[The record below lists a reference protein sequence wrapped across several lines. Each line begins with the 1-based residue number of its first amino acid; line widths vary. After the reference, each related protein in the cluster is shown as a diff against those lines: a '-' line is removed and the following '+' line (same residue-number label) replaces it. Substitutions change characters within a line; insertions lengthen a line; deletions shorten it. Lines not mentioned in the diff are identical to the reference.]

1 MASNCRTG
9 VSIRTGGR
17 GPQGPQGPQGTLGPQ
32 GPQGPQGPDGDG
44 FTGPTGNSG
53 PRGQGVTGAEVRVD
67 TLYVIVDNQD
77 GTTSEI
83 KVGNV
88 RGPSGVF
95 AGKGMTGNTGNT
107 GATGIGLGISSRYR
121 YRTFGSNAR
130 QGGLELASCEGG
142 VLNRGI
148 GSQVGE
154 FGLSI
159 EQDINQNESRLL
171 LITEDTLDSISKQSS
186 VGLTGNQRLFL
197 QANSLDGTKTFAY
210 ILSPAALTRSQT
222 NNSTNCV
229 TDGQSLGS
237 LSYASTVYKFGEI
250 RIAPQVGLDYDIINE
265 GLSVVSET
273 SHLFNTPTFADNEEV
288 NITMF
293 LLPEG
298 ATGNTGNTGPAGA
311 TQAGPTG
318 NTGGGYTAIDL
329 GGSPGGYTLQF
340 RETLP
345 STGPELLGATFEFV
359 ITGFTGAAGAVGSRG
374 TTGSGITFQEVIGGF
389 GAQQLV
395 FREITFKTGVAILG
409 NTFTCGPIFGN
420 TGLSGNTGE
429 SGFSGGTGATGNTG
443 AGFTGVGVRVHPN
456 AYTGYTLDFR
466 QLLASTGPQVL
477 GATLSFDIKGLTG
490 NTGNA
495 GDQGVRGP
503 AGAVGLLYAIRD
515 DTVVI
520 QNLDGSMD
528 CNQTGITI
536 SQQDLNGIT
545 FDDGVFTDLLRGRG
559 ELIYVLGA
567 SGSTGHRVYECP
579 SQRTITT
586 TGLGSLGNKATLIN
600 KLLTVTES
608 NAAFPSTG
616 DFVSVF
622 ITGAGATGATGAGF
636 TGAGISYSGDLII
649 REVIAGTG
657 ALGATLNLGRVIG
670 PTAEFRGSTGHYLF
684 LDDNNL
690 GSSGS
695 TALHFDFDNDMAKL
709 DLYREKIHDIGDVT
723 SNAAGGVSIIIDP
736 RNGPIQRLNL
746 SDLADGNNVSLSFT
760 ENTDG
765 TSRWI
770 TGQGVTII
778 VENALGAGTNT
789 TANWIETNSNRLYSA
804 APTIQS
810 DRTTIVY
817 VVGYNTTNIK
827 PDWGV
832 ATKYYITSQT
842 FGTLA

>member
-1 MASNCRTG
+1 
-9 VSIRTGGR
+9 
-17 GPQGPQGPQGTLGPQ
+17 
-32 GPQGPQGPDGDG
+32 
-44 FTGPTGNSG
+44 
-53 PRGQGVTGAEVRVD
+53 
-67 TLYVIVDNQD
+67 
-77 GTTSEI
+77 
-83 KVGNV
+83 
-88 RGPSGVF
+88 
-95 AGKGMTGNTGNT
+95 
-107 GATGIGLGISSRYR
+107 
-121 YRTFGSNAR
+121 
-130 QGGLELASCEGG
+130 
-142 VLNRGI
+142 
-148 GSQVGE
+148 
-154 FGLSI
+154 
-159 EQDINQNESRLL
+159 
-171 LITEDTLDSISKQSS
+171 
-186 VGLTGNQRLFL
+186 
-197 QANSLDGTKTFAY
+197 
-210 ILSPAALTRSQT
+210 
-222 NNSTNCV
+222 
-229 TDGQSLGS
+229 
-237 LSYASTVYKFGEI
+237 
-250 RIAPQVGLDYDIINE
+250 
-265 GLSVVSET
+265 
-273 SHLFNTPTFADNEEV
+273 
-288 NITMF
+288 MF
-293 LLPEG
+293 LLPQG

-311 TQAGPTG
+311 TGIGNTG

-345 STGPELLGATFEFV
+345 STGPELLGATFEFT
-359 ITGFTGAAGAVGSRG
+359 ITGFTGATGAAGARG
-374 TTGSGITFQEVIGGF
+374 TTGSGITFQEVIGEF

-420 TGLSGNTGE
+420 TGATGNTGE
-429 SGFSGGTGATGNTG
+429 SGFSGETGATGNTG
-443 AGFTGVGVRVHPN
+443 GGITAPVVQVHTASAFTGV
-456 AYTGYTLDFR
+456 TLSFR
-466 QLLASTGPQVL
+466 HVLPSTGPVIL
-477 GATLSFDIKGLTG
+477 GQTFAFDIKGLTG
-490 NTGNA
+490 NTGSQ

-503 AGAVGLLYAIRD
+503 AGAVGLLYAVRD
-515 DTVVI
+515 DLAAI

-528 CNQTGITI
+528 CSTTGITI

-545 FDDGVFTDLLRGRG
+545 FDDGVFTQLLRGRG

-579 SQRTITT
+579 SQRTIQTI
-586 TGLGSLGNKATLIN
+586 GLDSAGNKATLIN

-608 NAAFPSTG
+608 NAAFPGTG

-636 TGAGISYSGDLII
+636 TGAGISYTGELIV

-657 ALGATLNLGRVIG
+657 ALGATLNLGRVLG

-695 TALHFDFDNDMAKL
+695 TALHFDFDNNMAKL

-723 SNAAGGVSIIIDP
+723 SNAAGGVSIIVDP
-736 RNGPIQRLNL
+736 RNGPIQRVNL

-760 ENTDG
+760 QNTDG

-789 TANWIETNSNRLYSA
+789 TANWVETNSDRLYSA
-804 APTIQS
+804 APIIQS
-810 DRTTIVY
+810 DRTTILY